1 MLAFPA
7 VSRYA
12 DVTDPARM
20 NKSTVNVLGCYV
32 LWGLLPIFWKLLS
45 GVNSAYV
52 LAQRVVFSCMF
63 CFAVILLKKHGGEI
77 KRIIKN
83 PAERRR
89 YLLCG
94 ILISINWGIYI
105 LTVAMGRILEAS
117 LAYYMNPL
125 FSVVI
130 GAIVFK
136 ERLSGMQW
144 ISVALAFAGVMFSII
159 KYGAVPYLA
168 IIIGLSFALYGALK
182 KGIKA
187 DSEISICM
195 ETVSVLPIALIFIV
209 YAQLSGFTTVQSLSG
224 TEMLLLL
231 LTGPITSIPLMM
243 FAKGIKETS
252 IVTSG
257 ILMYINPTL
266 QLLVGVLIYNE
277 AFTQTNAI
285 TFAFVWAA
293 VILFV
298 CDSLRRHK
306 KKI

>member
-1 MLAFPA
+1 
-7 VSRYA
+7 
-12 DVTDPARM
+12 M
-20 NKSTVNVLGCYV
+20 NRSSLNVLGCYI
-32 LWGLLPIFWKLLS
+32 LWGLLPIFWKLLA

-52 LAQRVVFSCMF
+52 LAQRIVFSCVF
-63 CFAVILLKKHGGEI
+63 CLAVILIRKNGGEI
-77 KRIIKN
+77 GKIIKN
-83 PAERRR
+83 KSERRKFF
-89 YLLCG
+89 LCG
-94 ILISINWGIYI
+94 ILISINWGVYI

-125 FSVVI
+125 FSVLI
-130 GAIVFK
+130 GAIFFK
-136 ERLSGMQW
+136 EKLSRVQW
-144 ISVALAFAGVMFSII
+144 ASVALAFAGVMFSVIR
-159 KYGAVPYLA
+159 YGEVPYLA

-187 DSEISICM
+187 DSETSICM
-195 ETVSVLPIALIFIV
+195 ETMAVLPIALIFIA
-209 YAQLSGFTTVQSLSG
+209 YAQFSGFTTFSSL
-224 TEMLLLL
+224 TTAEALLLIA
-231 LTGPITSIPLMM
+231 TGPITSIPLML

-266 QLLVGVLIYNE
+266 QLLVGVFIYNE

-298 CDSLRRHK
+298 FDSLRKHK
-306 KKI
+306 KVNV

>member
-1 MLAFPA
+1 
-7 VSRYA
+7 
-12 DVTDPARM
+12 M
-20 NKSTVNVLGCYV
+20 NRSSLNVLGCYI
-32 LWGLLPIFWKLLS
+32 LWGLLPIFWKLLA

-52 LAQRVVFSCMF
+52 LAQRIVFSCVF
-63 CFAVILLKKHGGEI
+63 CLAVILIRKNGGEI
-77 KRIIKN
+77 GKIIKN
-83 PAERRR
+83 KSERRKFF
-89 YLLCG
+89 LCG
-94 ILISINWGIYI
+94 ILISINWGVYI

-125 FSVVI
+125 FSVLI
-130 GAIVFK
+130 GAIFFK
-136 ERLSGMQW
+136 EKLSRVQW
-144 ISVALAFAGVMFSII
+144 ASVAFAFAGVMFSVIR
-159 KYGAVPYLA
+159 YGEVPYLA

-187 DSEISICM
+187 DSETSICM
-195 ETVSVLPIALIFIV
+195 ETMAVLPIALVFIA
-209 YAQLSGFTTVQSLSG
+209 YAQFSGFTTFSSL
-224 TEMLLLL
+224 TTAEALLLIA
-231 LTGPITSIPLMM
+231 TGPITSIPLML

-266 QLLVGVLIYNE
+266 QLLVGVFIYNE

-298 CDSLRRHK
+298 FDSLRKNK
-306 KKI
+306 KVNA

>member
-1 MLAFPA
+1 M
-7 VSRYA
+7 
-12 DVTDPARM
+12 
-20 NKSTVNVLGCYV
+20 GCYI
-32 LWGLLPIFWKLLS
+32 LWGLLPIFWKLLA

-52 LAQRVVFSCMF
+52 LAQRIVFSCVF
-63 CFAVILLKKHGGEI
+63 CLAVILIRKNGGEI
-77 KRIIKN
+77 GKIIKN
-83 PAERRR
+83 KSERRKFF
-89 YLLCG
+89 LCG
-94 ILISINWGIYI
+94 ILISINWGVYI

-125 FSVVI
+125 FSVLI
-130 GAIVFK
+130 GAIFFK
-136 ERLSGMQW
+136 ERLSRVQW
-144 ISVALAFAGVMFSII
+144 ASVALAFAGVMFSAIR
-159 KYGAVPYLA
+159 YGEVPYLA

-187 DSEISICM
+187 DSETSICM
-195 ETVSVLPIALIFIV
+195 ETMAVLPIALVFIA
-209 YAQLSGFTTVQSLSG
+209 YAQFSGFTTFSSL
-224 TEMLLLL
+224 TTAEALLLIA
-231 LTGPITSIPLMM
+231 TGPITSIPLML

-266 QLLVGVLIYNE
+266 QLLVGVFIYNE

-298 CDSLRRHK
+298 FDSLRKQK
-306 KKI
+306 KVNA